1 MFEYIGLGAK
11 FMFSSE
17 GIDQVD
23 GIVTRLRTLETQF
36 RTSGAGAREFGGAM
50 QNMGTALMSSG
61 LVTTLAGIA
70 QGYAT
75 LNGIMS
81 AADWESNM
89 MDAIKYM
96 DDDSVEKQKAY
107 NEAITETAIQ
117 LGKTREEI
125 NKATISYMQMGKS
138 VDDAIRLAKN
148 ASFAATTWDMDAEQ
162 VAKSFRVMKSSLEV
176 DMEDQ
181 NIFTDITNQINE
193 VGNRTAATSK
203 NVVELIQ
210 YAGAALHQTGKASI
224 QDIMAMASAA
234 AYANIP
240 MGEFGTAMNTMMNRY
255 VKDGG
260 KYFGKLGVEVKNAA
274 GEMRPF
280 MDVIDEVA
288 VKWKTLTSTQREEF
302 LSGFG
307 MHHASRL
314 GAFIGANS
322 EFHKAKDQVIPNTP
336 ADSAQK
342 EYERVTDTFNN
353 KWQSMM
359 TSIKALTQTI
369 FTPLMK
375 ALQPIIQG
383 ITKVS
388 EVLRNMTMNNEGL
401 ATLVSGFI
409 TLSTVAV
416 LAVGGAMLLSGA
428 LFKLNGLFV
437 AGAFKT
443 NIFTKALEAVRI
455 TMRNLSPQFLM
466 LKNSLGPLILQFAK
480 FAGMSAVLYGVWK
493 YDLFGIKSLF
503 TDFFE
508 NLKIEFGK
516 IQTLLKADISV
527 EGFKQGLYDMQKSG
541 TALDTVGAQIVRFG
555 ILWQALCEGWSTY
568 KLSPDMKA
576 KLENAGLLRAWEL
589 IMMTKVRI
597 EALFEGIKKGF
608 KETFE
613 FVGDIVKKCLAPIAL
628 FVIDYIINPIANA
641 LGYSADTVEWF
652 SNAIKGNLKDNKQDW
667 IDTGSVIGKVLGGV
681 ALFKFVGM
689 VGRMVSAVKKYL
701 GLLKSIV
708 TGAFNLLASPI
719 KFIGNLFTK
728 IPALVGR
735 VIPMISS
742 FGAAITGVL
751 TTIGTIATSVLAAFG
766 VVVSAPAWLVGAIV
780 VAIGA
785 AITAIIVYRD
795 EICEFFSGL
804 WDTICKF
811 FTEDVPQAF
820 NSFADNVG
828 EVFSNLPYKIG
839 YGLGYLAGI
848 VWNFFTETIPQ
859 AFTWFVG
866 KVGEMAESVGRF
878 FTETIPQALSTLG
891 NILWNF
897 FTETIP
903 QAFAWLINTTAEA
916 CVEFCRYMV
925 EDFPQALQNFSVSLW
940 NFFMIDVPNAFT
952 EFCNNVYNSAI
963 EFGKYIIDGIVDG
976 INNFEQTCFDAFD
989 SFAEGLKQGFKDAMG
1004 INSPSKVFM
1013 EYGQFICE
1021 GLKNGIDNF
1030 KNGAV
1035 SAISGVAN
1043 SIKETAMSTVNKGLE
1058 WGSNMIGNLSDG
1070 IINTKDRTV
1079 QAILSITSSIAEKVL
1094 DLINRGIAYGS
1105 ELINNIASGISSA
1118 VGAVISAVS
1127 GITSSISNV
1136 LGGVVDNAFSWGKN
1150 MAKGFGDGISA
1161 MSSYIG
1167 GKANSIMLN
1176 VSDYLGFHSPS
1187 KKGEGQHIVEWG
1199 SNMVKGFADG
1209 VIDKRDYLSD
1219 IISTLIKPI
1228 SGVID
1233 VSPKVSTLSDEIKP
1247 KISASSDEEKPK
1259 ISNGYLS
1266 DVKQSLSEAKRNV
1279 SETISNV
1286 STRSINIANGA
1297 IQNHFTING
1306 GENPQDI
1313 ANYILRVL
1321 DENLMRM
1328 LEDKMLE
1335 AYARTNS

>member
-11 FMFSSE
+11 FIFSSE

-36 RTSGAGAREFGGAM
+36 RTSGTRAREFGGAM
-50 QNMGTALMSSG
+50 QDMGTALMSSG
-61 LVTTLAGIA
+61 LATTLAGIA

-353 KWQSMM
+353 KWQAMM
-359 TSIKALTQTI
+359 TSIKALTQTV

-455 TMRNLSPQFLM
+455 TMRNLSPQFLI

-516 IQTLLKADISV
+516 VQTLLKADISV
-527 EGFKQGLYDMQKSG
+527 EGFKQGLYDMAQSG
-541 TALDTVGAQIVRFG
+541 TVLDKVGSQVVRFG
-555 ILWQALCEGWSTY
+555 ILWQALCEGWTTN
-568 KLSPDMKA
+568 KLSPNMKA
-576 KLENAGLLRAWEL
+576 KLEDAGLLRAWEL

-597 EALFEGIKKGF
+597 GALFEGIKKGF
-608 KETFE
+608 GDTFT
-613 FVGDIVKKCLAPIAL
+613 FVRDVVKTCIAPIAL
-628 FVIDYIINPIANA
+628 FVTDYILLPIANA
-641 LGYSADTVEWF
+641 LGLSADTVEWF
-652 SNAIKGNLKDNKQDW
+652 SDLLKGKLKDNKDDW
-667 IDTGSVIGKVLGGV
+667 IRFGEVIGKILGALAVGLVIGKLVKFFQIIGGGIKTVLKFSGTLKSGAGSAFTRLGGIVKSVTTFFSKDLFKTLQTTANFFRTTLPNAVIHFRDILVGKINNMTTAVLAFRSKVGIVVNFMREKLASLLGWISKFSPMNMLNGMKSVLQRFVGMFTSLPSKLGGALNALRGFVQNVALMFRFIRQGVLNMSLFTHLFPKLGGAISQVSAVVRVAMSGLGGV
-681 ALFKFVGM
+681 FSSLLGFIMPVLTAVGSFVL
-689 VGRMVSAVKKYL
+689 SLL
-701 GLLKSIV
+701 G
-708 TGAFNLLASPI
+708 
-719 KFIGNLFTK
+719 
-728 IPALVGR
+728 
-735 VIPMISS
+735 
-742 FGAAITGVL
+742 ITGV
-751 TTIGTIATSVLAAFG
+751 AAG
-766 VVVSAPAWLVGAIV
+766 VAAAVGAIV
-780 VAIGA
+780 IAIVGFLALFIACPEQLGEALGRLAAMIVKAFGGA
-785 AITAIIVYRD
+785 WEGISNFISTAWTAIY
-795 EICEFFSGL
+795 EFF
-804 WDTICKF
+804 T
-811 FTEDVPQAF
+811 V
-820 NSFADNVG
+820 
-828 EVFSNLPYKIG
+828 
-839 YGLGYLAGI
+839 
-848 VWNFFTETIPQ
+848 TIPTK
-859 AFTWFVG
+859 ADEFINYMKTD
-866 KVGEMAESVGRF
+866 
-878 FTETIPQALSTLG
+878 
-891 NILWNF
+891 
-897 FTETIP
+897 
-903 QAFAWLINTTAEA
+903 FAT
-916 CVEFCRYMV
+916 
-925 EDFPQALQNFSVSLW
+925 DLQNFISDPIGFLFETGKNIIEGLW
-940 NFFMIDVPNAFT
+940 KGIDSMKGWLMQKWGAFT
-952 EFCNNVYNSAI
+952 KGFKKGFDDEM
-963 EFGKYIIDGIVDG
+963 GIHSPSRVMYEKGQNTVQGLANG
-976 INNFEQTCFDAFD
+976 IFD
-989 SFAEGLKQGFKDAMG
+989 SKWLVDNQIVNIVSSIVSE
-1004 INSPSKVFM
+1004 
-1013 EYGQFICE
+1013 FID
-1021 GLKNGIDNF
+1021 LIRQ
-1030 KNGAV
+1030 AV
-1035 SAISGVAN
+1035 G
-1043 SIKETAMSTVNKGLE
+1043 
-1058 WGSNMIGNLSDG
+1058 WGSN
-1070 IINTKDRTV
+1070 
-1079 QAILSITSSIAEKVL
+1079 
-1094 DLINRGIAYGS
+1094 LINDF
-1105 ELINNIASGISSA
+1105 ASGISSA

-1161 MSSYIG
+1161 MSSYIS

-1233 VSPKVSTLSDEIKP
+1233 VSPKFSTL
-1247 KISASSDEEKPK
+1247 EEKPK

-1266 DVKQSLSEAKRNV
+1266 DVKQSLNEAKRNV

-1286 STRSINIANGA
+1286 SARSINIANGA

-1306 GENPQDI
+1306 SENPQDI
-1313 ANYILRVL
+1313 ANYIMRVL